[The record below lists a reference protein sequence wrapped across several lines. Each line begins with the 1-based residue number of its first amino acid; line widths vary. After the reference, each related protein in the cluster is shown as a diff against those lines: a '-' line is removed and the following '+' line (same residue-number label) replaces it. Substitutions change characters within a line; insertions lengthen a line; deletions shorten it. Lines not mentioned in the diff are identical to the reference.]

1 MNHKVEEREKKTHR
15 KQGDAATLSVDWKE
29 VQRQVL
35 ITRESPDEAFQHT
48 GFVRKYPNKGMRAA
62 RELTLKPFK

>member
-1 MNHKVEEREKKTHR
+1 MNHKVEGGKKKHT
-15 KQGDAATLSVDWKE
+15 KQGDAATPSVDWKE

-35 ITRESPDEAFQHT
+35 ITRESPDEAFQHA

-62 RELTLKPFK
+62 RELTLKAFN